1 MRMTKREEWLNE
13 LRDWDV
19 DGQPGSGGYRPRK
32 AVIKEIAEACGLP
45 FPPNGEQ
52 TKYEWRQ
59 AVNRYFYERT
69 AS

>member
-1 MRMTKREEWLNE
+1 MTKRDEWLNE
-13 LRDWDV
+13 LRDWNV
-19 DGQPGSGGYRPRK
+19 DGVPNSGGYAPRK
-32 AVIKEIAEACGLP
+32 EIIKDIAEACGMP

-59 AVNRYFYERT
+59 AVNRFFDERI